1 MQEYIDL
8 GWHTV
13 PLSGELERLEDGT
26 KTIPK
31 FEKNWREKYEKITN
45 TKVTKIGGTI
55 TGRCSGIIAIDCDN
69 TNTWNIFRSI
79 DTDNPMVFL
88 SKGKGYAA
96 GTLIYQYDNDLP
108 SSFSIQDNNFALDFY
123 SNAGFVYLPTK
134 ANKTKVHLQE
144 VSQPPPL
151 PPAIKA
157 LLLQLSLKHEVVES
171 KISNVFTA
179 SCLNPL
185 VAELIKSKK
194 YMPGLFKIIT
204 PKDFRACSQYVS
216 KGHLH
221 PNDVP
226 EGRGSEYMSKISA
239 ILGADISIDESMY
252 LEAMT
257 CINNMFDQPM
267 QTSRLEKTVMDPM
280 LTRHASINGIPIWK
294 YEENWDAHRLIIQS
308 KRQAALDIGFDDHRN
323 MYYVVDEVNQS
334 YKNFSRD
341 SEMMAYIEAAAIDIP
356 SKKIAKSSMP
366 ILNVSSDPAL
376 NFGFH
381 EGNDPTA
388 RNLNTFVQTP
398 ELSILRDPTLYE
410 SKYRRPEST
419 IKYLETLIPDE
430 TMRKYVVS
438 FIKTKLTTFKYSP
451 VILYFI
457 GKHGSG
463 KDMFVGIL
471 EKIMGSMSRPTV
483 KEFLEIYNGYMLDN
497 YFVQLDEYGNQLT
510 NPRDKDEALGKI
522 KAYTGKP
529 KIRIR
534 EMRTDGFD
542 YLHHVTFIMT
552 ANKNPLMIEDGD
564 RRVALV
570 NTPNVLMDAM
580 WVDSAG
586 GISRV
591 HNDIMEETKDFCYYL
606 ATEVKSLDMSDYM
619 RAYESEDKLKLIA
632 DSMYA
637 AGRIAFCI
645 KHTMY
650 QYLIDLCEEYE
661 CGDVAECFKH
671 HSVTLDDLFKLY
683 AEMTD
688 HNGEQRTL
696 TKVLKS
702 NSVQIRP
709 TSRDGVKSY
718 NIVLPETNPFEAD
731 DD

>member
-13 PLSGELERLEDGT
+13 PLSGTLSRLEDGT
-26 KTIPK
+26 KTLPK
-31 FEKNWREKYEKITN
+31 FEKNWRDKYEKTFNKRLTDIAG
-45 TKVTKIGGTI
+45 VI

-79 DTDNPMVFL
+79 DPDNTMVFL
-88 SKGKGYAA
+88 SKGKGYKA
-96 GTLIYQYDNDLP
+96 GTLIYSYDNDLP
-108 SSFSIQDNNFALDFY
+108 SNFSIQDNNLALDFY
-123 SNAGFVYLPTK
+123 SNSGFVYLPTR
-134 ANKTKVHLQE
+134 ANKTKVPLTE
-144 VSQPPPL
+144 VTHPPAL
-151 PPAIKA
+151 PPSMKA
-157 LLLQLSLKHEVVES
+157 LLIQLSTKIEPAES
-171 KISNVFTA
+171 AVNNIFTA

-185 VAELIKSKK
+185 VAELIKSQK

-204 PKDFRACSQYVS
+204 PKDFRSTPQYVS

-226 EGRGSEYMSKISA
+226 DGRGSEYMSKVSA
-239 ILGADISIDESMY
+239 ILGSDISIDEGMY

-267 QTSRLEKTVMDPM
+267 QNSRLEKTVMDPM
-280 LTRHASINGIPIWK
+280 LTRNASINGIPIWK
-294 YEENWDAHRLIIQS
+294 YEENWDAHRLIVQS

-323 MYYVVDEVNQS
+323 MYYVVDEVNQN

-341 SEMMAYIEAAAIDIP
+341 SEMMAYIEAAAIEPP
-356 SKKIAKSSMP
+356 SKKLAKSSMP
-366 ILNVSSDPAL
+366 ILNVSSDPAK

-381 EGNDPTA
+381 EGSDPTA
-388 RNLNTFVQTP
+388 RDLNTFVQTP
-398 ELSILRDPTLYE
+398 ELAILRDPTLYE
-410 SKYRRPEST
+410 SKYKRPT
-419 IKYLETLIPDE
+419 YVLNYLETLIPDE
-430 TMRKYVVS
+430 NMRKYVIS
-438 FIKTKLTTFKYSP
+438 FVKTKLTTFKYSP

-463 KDMFVGIL
+463 KDLFVAIL

-483 KEFLEIYNGYMLDN
+483 KEFLEVYNGYMLDN

-564 RRVALV
+564 RRVALI

-586 GISRV
+586 GISTV
-591 HNDIMEETKDFCYYL
+591 YNNILDESKDFCYYL
-606 ATEVKSLDMSDYM
+606 ATEVKELDMSDYM

-637 AGRIAFCI
+637 AARIAFCI
-645 KHTMY
+645 KNTMFG
-650 QYLIDLCEEYE
+650 YLIDLAEEYE
-661 CGDVAECFKH
+661 CNDVADCFRH
-671 HSVTLDDLFKLY
+671 HSVTLDDLYKLY
-683 AEMTD
+683 GEMTD

-702 NSVQIRP
+702 NGVQIRP
-709 TSRDGVKSY
+709 TSRDGIKSY
-718 NIVLPETNPFEAD
+718 NIVLPEINPFSPDED
-731 DD
+731 